1 MATARLTV
9 GTIFDTVTTAATVA
23 TGALNSVSGV
33 VAMANA
39 FVAKAQAEQQAQY
52 IIDMEKSEERM
63 LEEAAFEQAE
73 TDLKI
78 AAYRSK
84 SAQHQHGYDQAY
96 ARYAALLRKP
106 KGESSVANFRSAA
119 E

>member
-9 GTIFDTVTTAATVA
+9 GSILDTVTTAATVA

-39 FVAKAQAEQQAQY
+39 YVTKAQAEQAAQY
-52 IIDMEKSEERM
+52 ALDAERSEERM
-63 LEEAAFEQAE
+63 IEEAALEQSE
-73 TDLKI
+73 VDLKI
-78 AAYRSK
+78 AAYRNK
-84 SAQHQHGYDQAY
+84 SDQHKHGYDQAY
-96 ARYAALLRKP
+96 ARYSAILRKP
-106 KGESSVANFRSAA
+106 KGDISIRGFREAA

>member
-1 MATARLTV
+1 MATARVTV
-9 GTIFDTVTTAATVA
+9 GTIFETVSTAATVA

-39 FVAKAQAEQQAQY
+39 FVAKAQRDQSVQY
-52 IIDMEKSEERM
+52 LLDAEKSEERM
-63 LEEAAFEQAE
+63 IEEAAFEQAE

-78 AAYRSK
+78 AAYRNK
-84 SAQHQHGYDQAY
+84 STQHQHGYDQAY
-96 ARYAALLRKP
+96 ARYAAILRKP
-106 KGESSVANFRSAA
+106 KGESSVSAFRTAA

>member
-9 GTIFDTVTTAATVA
+9 GSILDTVTTAATVA

-33 VAMANA
+33 VSMANA
-39 FVAKAQAEQQAQY
+39 FVTKAQAEQASQY
-52 IIDMEKSEERM
+52 LIDAEKYEERM
-63 LEEAAFEQAE
+63 IEEAAFEQSE
-73 TDLKI
+73 VDLKI
-78 AAYRSK
+78 AAYRNK

-96 ARYAALLRKP
+96 ARYSAILRKP
-106 KGESSVANFRSAA
+106 KDASNITGFRSAA